1 MSWNGRYRDM
11 DFIMDK
17 LFRDAEYRDE
27 FTVEEAAEWAGDV
40 IGLLGCPMTKVH
52 KVTDGNNSLNHPD
65 PIEIVDYRALL
76 PSDMFGI
83 TGVRDAETKQR
94 YRRSLDSYHMAFDA
108 EDDTS
113 FPDHYPSYKLQ
124 GNFIF
129 TSTKEATLEIAYTSL
144 AVSATGLPL
153 IPDEPSV
160 LLAVE
165 WHIREQIDYRLM
177 RRGSLQQGTMQ
188 YTSQQRDWYV
198 GKAQTALLIPD
209 EDEMEAIQNLRLRLR
224 PQLNDWENYFK
235 HTGKVE
241 QRRIAQRPRY
251 GSTGTIVTLAGPGDN
266 L

>member
-1 MSWNGRYRDM
+1 MSWNGKYREM

-17 LFRDAEYRDE
+17 LFRNAEYRDE
-27 FTVEEAAEWAGDV
+27 FTIEEAAEWAGDV
-40 IGLLGCPMTKVH
+40 LGLIGSPLDKVE

-65 PIEIVDYRALL
+65 PIQIVDYRGVL
-76 PSDMFGI
+76 PADMYGI
-83 TGVRDAETKQR
+83 KGVRDSNTKQR
-94 YRRSLDSYHMAFDA
+94 YRKSSDSFHLAFDQ
-108 EDDTS
+108 EDIAT
-113 FPDHYPSYKLQ
+113 PDNAPSYKLQ

-129 TSTKEATLEIAYTSL
+129 TSTKEAELEIAYVSL

-153 IPDEPSV
+153 IADEPSV
-160 LLAVE
+160 ALAVE

-177 RRGSLQQGTMQ
+177 RRGTLQQSTFQ
-188 YTSQQRDWYV
+188 YTSQQRDWCV

-224 PQLNDWENYFK
+224 PQINDWENYFK
-235 HTGKVE
+235 NTGKVE
-241 QRRIAQRPRY
+241 QRRISQRPRY